1 MGKKENKILDLVLAA
16 VSKSQMSPEDGY
28 NVLERDIN
36 IKIGYWFTVG
46 IAFGLVIP
54 LFIIILAKLFI

>member
-1 MGKKENKILDLVLAA
+1 MGKKENKILDLVLTA
-16 VSKSQMSPEDGY
+16 VSNKGMSPEDAY
-28 NVLERDIN
+28 NVLEKDVN